1 MGQPDA
7 IVDGRPAQQGALA
20 RLRRRGQRLMVLRT
34 ERDEAELERRLLD
47 HPGVT
52 RANLIAVMS
61 PTGGVGKSTCTFVL
75 ANLLATHLKLR
86 VIAVDANPEFGT
98 LAQLAPDGRRP
109 AKGLAELLDDADRIH
124 AVAELGPY
132 LTRLPTGLHL
142 LAAKHDPGDAARLGP
157 HRYGELVAMLACFY
171 EVVVLDFGPG
181 MVSPLA
187 TFAARR
193 PDCARH
199 DTRPRRLGHHPGRR
213 RAPASAR
220 PDHRRCQPGEQ
231 RRDLAPRGDRHS
243 PRRASRRHAR
253 EPHVHTRPPR
263 AAHTPGDQVLGPRRC
278 EATRVAV
285 RVP

>member
-1 MGQPDA
+1 VGPPDA
-7 IVDGRPAQQGALA
+7 IVDGRPAQHGALA

-34 ERDEAELERRLLD
+34 ERDEAELEGRLLD

-61 PTGGVGKSTCTFVL
+61 PTGGVGKTTCTFVL

-86 VIAVDANPEFGT
+86 VIAVDTNPEFGT

-171 EVVVLDFGPG
+171 EVVLLDLGPG

-187 TFAARR
+187 MFAARR
-193 PDCARH
+193 ADQVVLVTTPDRV
-199 DTRPRRLGHHPGRR
+199 
-213 RAPASAR
+213 ASATILDAVAHLPR
-220 PDHRRCQPGEQ
+220 PDRITV
-231 RRDLAPRGDRHS
+231 AAN
-243 PRRASRRHAR
+243 RASNV
-253 EPHVHTRPPR
+253 ETWLR
-263 AAHTPGDQVLGPRRC
+263 AAIAIPPDEHLAAMLASRTYTLGALDTP
-278 EATRVAV
+278 TRTAIKQLALAVAERLV
-285 RVP
+285 